1 MSEAAQPATWRRSVI
16 AVVAGLLTN
25 IIPAVA
31 IDAILHAT
39 GIYPPMGE
47 RMSDGLF
54 AFASSYRVVA
64 AIVGGYVTARLSPS
78 RPVMHVLVLA
88 GIGIVL
94 SSAGAI
100 AMWDA
105 GPAWY
110 SLGIIAIAVPCSLLG
125 ERMNRVVEAR

>member
-1 MSEAAQPATWRRSVI
+1 MSEAAQPATTRRSVL

-25 IIPAVA
+25 VIPAVA

-39 GIYPPMGE
+39 GIYPPLGE
-47 RMSDGLF
+47 RMPDALF
-54 AFASSYRVVA
+54 VLASSYRVAAAVA
-64 AIVGGYVTARLSPS
+64 GGYVTARLSPS

-88 GIGIVL
+88 GIGILL

-110 SLGIIAIAVPCSLLG
+110 SLGLIAIAIPCSLFG
-125 ERMNRVVEAR
+125 ERVNRVVEAR